1 MTNNIKK
8 IKKELL
14 SYAKRCKDIHYTD
27 SLLITFLITGMF
39 SAIANKLFSA
49 PATLDKSIE
58 NQRQAISTTIKDIN
72 QQVKAARKENNRL
85 LRNTNLELVQLMEQG
100 DYVIKSPWSSWQFG
114 MNYFYNNWQGTYKG
128 RGDKQEKYP
137 YEGIFE
143 RSLNAFERYTSPLS
157 KHYGNLA
164 LSSNRRSA
172 SSNAR
177 NGISSSYGIASNDP
191 AQEPIIE
198 MNVEA
203 SIRPKTVKID
213 IPDLGIRAPQ
223 LNALGV
229 PNLLPPSLEIPAPG
243 KCTFYA

>member
-72 QQVKAARKENNRL
+72 QQVKTARKENNRL

-143 RSLNAFERYTSPLS
+143 RSLNAFERYTSPDS
-157 KHYGNLA
+157 VNYG
-164 LSSNRRSA
+164 
-172 SSNAR
+172 
-177 NGISSSYGIASNDP
+177 
-191 AQEPIIE
+191 
-198 MNVEA
+198 
-203 SIRPKTVKID
+203 
-213 IPDLGIRAPQ
+213 
-223 LNALGV
+223 
-229 PNLLPPSLEIPAPG
+229 
-243 KCTFYA
+243 